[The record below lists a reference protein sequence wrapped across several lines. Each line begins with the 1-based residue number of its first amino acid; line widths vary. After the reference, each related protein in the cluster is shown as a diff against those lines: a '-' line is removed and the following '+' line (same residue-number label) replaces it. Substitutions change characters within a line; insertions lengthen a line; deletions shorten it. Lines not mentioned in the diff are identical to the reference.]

1 MDEQMFVNF
10 STMDQQ
16 ISEMV
21 SVPKFN
27 TKLRVTFAALAMILA
42 LVGIYGL
49 LSYNV
54 ARRTQEMGLRID
66 RAES

>member
-1 MDEQMFVNF
+1 MDQQMFVNF
-10 STMDQQ
+10 STMYQQ

-66 RAES
+66 CAES